1 MRLYQQFLTRNSC
14 FSDGHRLNIRG
25 IMVHSTGANNPNLS
39 RYVPGNG
46 DIGYNTS
53 GNHWNHSNAEWKEK
67 FGQPLNKCVH
77 AFIGKTK
84 NQDIAVVQT
93 LPWDMRGWHAGM
105 SAGNSRYIGFEI
117 CEDGLADPE
126 YFKQTYNTAVELT
139 AMLCKKFGL
148 NPLEDG
154 VVICHAEGFHRGVA
168 SNHGDVLHWWSK
180 FDHTMDM
187 FRWAVAGKIL
197 EEDDEVTQEQFDE
210 MMENY
215 LARRAEMPASGW
227 AKKGMEEAMSM
238 GITDGSSPQN
248 FATREQVALMVRAA
262 VSVQ

>member
-1 MRLYQQFLTRNSC
+1 MKLYQQFLTRNAC
-14 FSDGHRLNIRG
+14 YTAGKALKPIG
-25 IMVHSTGANNPNLS
+25 VMVHSTGADNPYLS
-39 RYVPGNG
+39 RYVLGNEE
-46 DIGYNTS
+46 IGFNRN
-53 GNHWNHSNAEWKEK
+53 GNHWNQSNAEWKQK
-67 FGQPLNKCVH
+67 FGDALNKCAH
-77 AFIGKTK
+77 AFIGKTV
-84 NQDIAVVQT
+84 NNEVAVVQT
-93 LPWDMRGWHAGM
+93 LPWEMRGWHAGM

-154 VVICHAEGFHRGVA
+154 AVICHAEGFRRGVA

-197 EEDDEVTQEQFDE
+197 EEDDEMTQEQFDE

-215 LARRAEMPASGW
+215 LARRAEMPCNDW
-227 AKKGMEEAMSM
+227 AKKGLEEAVSM

-262 VSVQ
+262 VYSK